1 MTGINF
7 KDNNIRPK
15 GRRSKPKAEK
25 RQTGKA
31 QPYAYEFSYKGKK
44 FEVLST
50 ANGWWGKEDGKVKLH
65 KLVTAY
71 EFYFTDDQACS
82 YAEISSEQLQ
92 YFQELHPDF
101 YGIKHAAKQSPNQV
115 AKKKIVGELGKD
127 KELSKWWLEK
137 TEKDTFGN
145 KVEATGPNGRD
156 LFDGLSQEIRKL
168 GEEIRNDENDDYDN
182 QNDKKLPGEPDA
194 GDTDAGQDGAGDEA
208 TPAENKEQGQ
218 EVPA

>member
-1 MTGINF
+1 MSPDINF
-7 KDNNIRPK
+7 KKDNNIYPK
-15 GRRSKPKAEK
+15 SLRIAPKAEE

-31 QPYAYEFSYKGKK
+31 NPYAYEFSYKGKK
-44 FEVLST
+44 FDVLST

-101 YGIKHAAKQSPNQV
+101 YRIKHAAKQSPNQI
-115 AKKKIVGELGKD
+115 AKKKIVGELDKD

-137 TEKDTFGN
+137 TEKETFSPRI
-145 KVEATGPNGRD
+145 EATVANGRD
-156 LFDGLSQEIRKL
+156 LVDGLTQQVRQM
-168 GEEIRNDENDDYDN
+168 GENLRAELINNKNNEKHTSGSPTGDINAEQVRDGNEAKFADN
-182 QNDKKLPGEPDA
+182 DA
-194 GDTDAGQDGAGDEA
+194 GGEKAST
-208 TPAENKEQGQ
+208 
-218 EVPA
+218 